1 MSEEDQ
7 IRALDQSGARAVLAA
22 DAAALDD
29 LYSPDHLL
37 HAPPNNAVMTK
48 SDVLNAVRAARFG
61 YDSFDRTT
69 EHVTVHGDIAVS
81 MGGEIVMPH
90 GRHPKA
96 GQVVNRRYTH
106 VWRNE
111 DGRWRLLIRHANEVA
126 QR

>member
-7 IRALDQSGARAVLAA
+7 IRALDQRGARAVLAL
-22 DAAALDD
+22 DEAALDD
-29 LYSPDHLL
+29 LYSPHHLR
-37 HAPPNNAVMTK
+37 HAPNNAVMTK
-48 SDVLNAVRAARFG
+48 DDVHRAVRTARFS
-61 YDSFDRTT
+61 YSSFSRTT
-69 EHVTVHGDIAVS
+69 EHVAVHGDIAVT
-81 MGGEIVMPH
+81 MGGEVVVPQGH
-90 GRHPKA
+90 HPKA